1 MKIEGFKPPKS
12 SFLSVEKDM
21 EIIVNRFYANERLK
35 RLLYYTTKDALYK
48 PDLSPEETDTLFG
61 KNIKIVPK
69 LYVDPEVL
77 NYVAINFD
85 KFIPNLTNPEFRDNV
100 IEFDIVC
107 HTDQWH
113 LKDFEL
119 RPYKIAAEI
128 DSMLSDT
135 KLTGIGRLEFAG
147 ATQTVLNDEFSG
159 LCLLYYAIHGGEDK
173 TQMPN
178 PQDQEQ
184 FEDDYEKLQN
194 NLEELFS
201 GF

>member
-1 MKIEGFKPPKS
+1 MKIEGFKPAQS

-21 EIIVNRFYANERLK
+21 EIIVNRMFANERLK
-35 RLLYYTTKDALYK
+35 RLLYYTSKDALQR
-48 PDLSPEETDTLFG
+48 PNLTPQESGTLFG

-69 LYVDPEVL
+69 LYVDNEVL

-85 KFIPNLTNPEFRDNV
+85 KFIPNLTNPQFRDNV
-100 IEFDIVC
+100 IEFDIIC
-107 HTDQWH
+107 HVDQWH

-173 TQMPN
+173 APMPN

-184 FEDDYEKLQN
+184 FEADFEQLQD

>member
-1 MKIEGFKPPKS
+1 MKIDRFKEPKS

-21 EIIVNRFYANERLK
+21 EIIINKICANPRLQ
-35 RLLYYTTKDALYK
+35 RLLYWTTKDALSR
-48 PDLSPEETDTLFG
+48 PNLNENQVLELID

-69 LYVDPEVL
+69 LKVDPEVL
-77 NYVAINFD
+77 NYIAINFD
-85 KFIPNLTNPEFRDNV
+85 KFIPNLTNPQFRDNV

-107 HTDQWH
+107 HTDQWN
-113 LKDFEL
+113 LGDFKL
-119 RPYKIAAEI
+119 RPYKIAAEL

-147 ATQTVLNDEFSG
+147 ATQTVVNDEFSG

-173 TQMPN
+173 APMPN
-178 PQDQEQ
+178 PEDQEQ
-184 FEDDYEKLQN
+184 FEEDFELLEK
-194 NLEELFS
+194 NLEDIFN